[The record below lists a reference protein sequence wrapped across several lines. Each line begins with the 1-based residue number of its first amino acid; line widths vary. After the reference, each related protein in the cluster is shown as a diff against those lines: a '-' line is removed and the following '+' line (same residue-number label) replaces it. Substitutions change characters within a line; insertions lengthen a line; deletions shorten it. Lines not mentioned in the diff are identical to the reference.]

1 MQEQEKKQ
9 KKKWARL
16 TVSSLEAD
24 VAYFDARLALL
35 NEKKT
40 SYYQLAQLRA
50 YTELERVLSDILSR
64 LQARPKQPPASVPSS
79 GIEVSIESESAPLNG
94 VLSDGDKHSGLSG
107 LEKTEVSSPEAK

>member
-9 KKKWARL
+9 KKKWVRL

-35 NEKKT
+35 NEKKS

-64 LQARPKQPPASVPSS
+64 LQARPKQPPGSVPSS
-79 GIEVSIESESAPLNG
+79 AIELVIESESAPLNG
-94 VLSDGDKHSGLSG
+94 ALADSDKHSGLSDM
-107 LEKTEVSSPEAK
+107 EKTEVSSPETK

>member
-1 MQEQEKKQ
+1 MQESEKKQ
-9 KKKWARL
+9 KKKWVQL

-50 YTELERVLSDILSR
+50 YTELERVLSEVLAR
-64 LQARPKQPPASVPSS
+64 LRARPKPSPSAVPASA
-79 GIEVSIESESAPLNG
+79 IEVSTEADSLPLNG
-94 VLSDGDKHSGLSG
+94 VLADNTIPCLLND
-107 LEKTEVSSPEAK
+107 EIE